1 MARIKKIVTV
11 TVIATSAFFFS
22 ACTSSGVDMAK
33 QTPGFQN
40 GATAGCETAKGA
52 YTKDSTA
59 WSNDM
64 DYQEG
69 WFYGRKKCNPSD
81 SRS

>member
-1 MARIKKIVTV
+1 
-11 TVIATSAFFFS
+11 
-22 ACTSSGVDMAK
+22 MAK
-33 QTPGFQN
+33 QTPSFQN

-59 WSNDM
+59 WNNGT

-69 WFYGRKKCNPSD
+69 WFYGRKKCNPAD
-81 SRS
+81 AR

>member
-11 TVIATSAFFFS
+11 SFIATSTFFFS

-33 QTPGFQN
+33 QTPSFQN

-52 YTKDSTA
+52 YTKNSTA
-59 WSNDM
+59 WNNGT

-69 WFYGRKKCNPSD
+69 WFYGRKKCNPAD
-81 SRS
+81 AR

>member
-11 TVIATSAFFFS
+11 SLIITSTLFFS

-33 QTPGFQN
+33 QTPSFQD

-59 WSNDM
+59 WNNGT

-69 WFYGRKKCNPSD
+69 WFYGRKKCNPADAS
-81 SRS
+81 

>member
-11 TVIATSAFFFS
+11 SLITTSALFFS
-22 ACTSSGVDMAK
+22 ACSSSGVNMEK
-33 QTPGFQN
+33 QTASFQN

-59 WSNDM
+59 WNNGT

-69 WFYGRKKCNPSD
+69 WFYGRKKCNPADAS
-81 SRS
+81 